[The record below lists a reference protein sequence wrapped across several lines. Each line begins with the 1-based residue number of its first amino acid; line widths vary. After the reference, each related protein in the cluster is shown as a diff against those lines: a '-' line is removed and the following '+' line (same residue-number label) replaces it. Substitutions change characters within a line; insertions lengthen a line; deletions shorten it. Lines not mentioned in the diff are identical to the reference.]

1 MNRTFCFMIV
11 DRSCPLRFCFSLV
24 DKHRDSLGE
33 RLGWLRVKAPSKFA
47 RIAMQSF
54 ASFLNKLLQLHKFV
68 VERLIAAFSVEAS
81 QKERKIVGASEQFTQ
96 RLCVGG
102 NFLENQPIKR
112 PQNAQLIPQLFNAHP
127 PNMKTFRVAFLK
139 RFGQPV
145 LSAPVTLRDDAT
157 YLLPRNI
164 R

>member
-1 MNRTFCFMIV
+1 
-11 DRSCPLRFCFSLV
+11 
-24 DKHRDSLGE
+24 
-33 RLGWLRVKAPSKFA
+33 
-47 RIAMQSF
+47 MQSF
-54 ASFLNKLLQLHKFV
+54 ASFPDEFLQLHEFV
-68 VERLIAAFSVEAS
+68 VERLIAAFSVEAGEKKS
-81 QKERKIVGASEQFTQ
+81 KIVGTSEQFTQ
-96 RLCVGG
+96 RFCVTG